1 MAGKL
6 TVLLLDGVFIKQSCV
21 NGLSHLLN
29 SSLTDLK
36 VETCSSFEK
45 DFDDLITSIAQSELK
60 QLYFKNLRIHF
71 DQDLSKS
78 LARLLTQ
85 SKTLEKVTV
94 LELDPMDCKVTRTLI
109 KAMTHSSTSVKYLVT
124 NQECRDAVADDSYP
138 RDKVT
143 FA

>member
-6 TVLLLDGVFIKQSCV
+6 TVLLLNGVFFNQSCV

-29 SSLTDLK
+29 SSLTNLK
-36 VETCSSFEK
+36 VETCSIFEN
-45 DFDDLITSIAQSELK
+45 DFDDLVTSIAQSQLK
-60 QLYFKNLRIHF
+60 QLYFKDLNF
-71 DQDLSKS
+71 DREMGKS

-94 LELDPMDCKVTRTLI
+94 LELMDCKVTRILI
-109 KAMTHSSTSVKYLVT
+109 EAMTHSSVKDLVT
-124 NQECRDAVADDSYP
+124 DRECSDAVADDSYP
-138 RDKVT
+138 SDRVT